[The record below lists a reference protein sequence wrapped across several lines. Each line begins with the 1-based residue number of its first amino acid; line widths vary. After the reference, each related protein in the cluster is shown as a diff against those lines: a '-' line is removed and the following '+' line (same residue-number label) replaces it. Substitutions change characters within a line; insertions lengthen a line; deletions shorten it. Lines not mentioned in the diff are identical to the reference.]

1 MTTFQI
7 VTLPI
12 LAVMILVTAV
22 AIGRRRLAPR
32 FGAAWIA
39 LWVAASA
46 GIFNPDILARIA
58 TFLGIGRGV
67 DLVLYVSILAFSI
80 AFFLVFLRFRR
91 LDEQLTRIVRHQAIR
106 DAEGDEEKPKR
117 VAGAG

>member
-12 LAVMILVTAV
+12 LAVMILATAV
-22 AIGRRRLAPR
+22 AISRRRLAPR

-39 LWVAASA
+39 LWVGASVA
-46 GIFNPDILARIA
+46 IFDPDILARIA

-67 DLVLYVSILAFSI
+67 DLVLYVAILAFSI
-80 AFFLVFLRFRR
+80 AFFLVYLRFRR
-91 LDEQLTRIVRHQAIR
+91 IDEQLTQIIRHLAIR
-106 DAEGDEEKPKR
+106 DAERDEE
-117 VAGAG
+117 

>member
-7 VTLPI
+7 VTLPV

-32 FGAAWIA
+32 FGTVWIA
-39 LWVAASA
+39 LWVGAAVA
-46 GIFNPDILARIA
+46 ILDPAIMARLA

-67 DLVLYVSILAFSI
+67 DLVLYVSILAFFI
-80 AFFLVFLRFRR
+80 AFFLVYLRFRR
-91 LDEQLTRIVRHQAIR
+91 LDEQMTQIIRHLAIR
-106 DAEGDEEKPKR
+106 DAERDEE
-117 VAGAG
+117 